1 MTVSKFITHFTTSSR
16 FWHFYDLSKFY
27 LHFYGIWQ
35 MGVTR
40 TENSREQ
47 CFYRLNARFRTMNPR
62 HGAGLLVSVCC
73 LRFIRLL
80 FQNAQGHPVEFSW
93 LVVHIIDGIVAISL
107 PGRLFLSK
115 AAPEHFCRYPVFDDT
130 RALRVVFVTDRAT
143 QRWNRTR
150 AFRSPRLCRITEHLC
165 YRVCNP
171 LARSTGIFENIL
183 WYVSDF

>member
-62 HGAGLLVSVCC
+62 YGAKLLVSVCC
-73 LRFIRLL
+73 LLFVRLL
-80 FQNAQGHPVEFSW
+80 FQDAQGHHVEFSC
-93 LVVHIIDGIVAISL
+93 LVMHITDGIFAISL
-107 PGRLFLSK
+107 PERLL
-115 AAPEHFCRYPVFDDT
+115 
-130 RALRVVFVTDRAT
+130 
-143 QRWNRTR
+143 
-150 AFRSPRLCRITEHLC
+150 
-165 YRVCNP
+165 
-171 LARSTGIFENIL
+171 LARRRQSIFAGTSSNRFCHHNRPLPRAEL
-183 WYVSDF
+183 LRSLCMF